1 MFSGQFGVS
10 QREDDSEHFRKNPSI
25 DSRRRHSG
33 KEDCGAQKR
42 MLCHGVNGKMSDLF
56 CADLIFLEKERIHF
70 RLGNIFKADAS
81 DVCLKNTGLIAA
93 VDFQKSRIALSYI
106 VFIFI

>member
-1 MFSGQFGVS
+1 MSRFESWSRYPENEFDLNLCFQDRFGVS

-42 MLCHGVNGKMSDLF
+42 MLCVMESMGK
-56 CADLIFLEKERIHF
+56 
-70 RLGNIFKADAS
+70 
-81 DVCLKNTGLIAA
+81 
-93 VDFQKSRIALSYI
+93 
-106 VFIFI
+106 

>member
-42 MLCHGVNGKMSDLF
+42 MLCVMESMGK
-56 CADLIFLEKERIHF
+56 
-70 RLGNIFKADAS
+70 
-81 DVCLKNTGLIAA
+81 
-93 VDFQKSRIALSYI
+93 
-106 VFIFI
+106 